1 VQLMGF
7 ANVVDSLYAVKKTV
21 FDDKRFTM
29 ADLTE
34 WLSEDWQDV
43 EDKRAYFL
51 NRVPKYGNDN
61 DDVDALAS
69 RVIDHYCDVLSEHRN
84 FRGGAFWPGIFSV
97 GFHITMGAF
106 TGATSDGRF
115 AGDVLGNGITPTT
128 GNAVSGPTA
137 IMNSVV
143 KLPVERVFNG
153 TNLNMRFQGKQIS
166 TENLTTLIN
175 TYFRCGGTQVQFNMV
190 DSAILREAQR
200 HPEKH
205 RDLFV
210 RVSGYSAAFTG
221 LSEIAQ
227 DEIISRTEFELRP

>member
-1 VQLMGF
+1 MGF

-21 FDDKRFTM
+21 FEDKRFTM

-34 WLSEDWQDV
+34 WLSNDWQDA
-43 EDKRAYFL
+43 EDKRAYLL

-61 DDVDALAS
+61 DDVDAMAL
-69 RVIDHYCDVLSEHRN
+69 RVIDHYCDVLSKYSN

-106 TGATSDGRF
+106 TGATPDGRF

-143 KLPVERVFNG
+143 KLPVERVYNG
-153 TNLNMRFQGKQIS
+153 ANLNMRFQGKKIS
-166 TENLTTLIN
+166 TENLTTLSIPISGMAARKCSSTWWIRQSSGMRSCIRKSTV
-175 TYFRCGGTQVQFNMV
+175 TYSFG
-190 DSAILREAQR
+190 
-200 HPEKH
+200 
-205 RDLFV
+205 
-210 RVSGYSAAFTG
+210 SAAIRQN
-221 LSEIAQ
+221 S
-227 DEIISRTEFELRP
+227 PV